1 MKINKIYN
9 KKTVD
14 KHFKKMHNLEKK
26 AIFYE
31 KIILKFKDIKK
42 FISLEKSYI
51 FVTYLKK

>member
-9 KKTVD
+9 EKTVD

-31 KIILKFKDIKK
+31 KIIGNLM
-42 FISLEKSYI
+42 EKLVL
-51 FVTYLKK
+51 F